1 MGDAPAG
8 WTELSSRVPA
18 FLSRHLLTA
27 GLGGDGKLQS
37 WRLFMSPDASALCA
51 RAELGGGALC
61 GHPGVAH
68 GGLLAA
74 LIDDACGALF
84 IAGGRSGYTAALN
97 VNYKAPVVL
106 AESGSTS
113 LVIDVTLER
122 EEASASRP
130 GAKKVFFA
138 ATVRGGSTVHTT
150 ASVLFVTKAVPG
162 SFNAAG
168 DGAAAPP
175 Q

>member
-84 IAGGRSGYTAALN
+84 IAGGRNGYTANLN
-97 VNYKAPVVL
+97 VQYKAPVL
-106 AESGSTS
+106 LPEGASTP
-113 LVIDVTLER
+113 LDIDVKLER
-122 EEASASRP
+122 EEESSSRP

-138 ATVRGGSTVHTT
+138 VTMSGGSTVHAT
-150 ASVLFVTKAVPG
+150 ASVLFVTKEVPK
-162 SFNAAG
+162 SAFNVG
-168 DGAAAPP
+168 GAAQP
-175 Q
+175 

>member
-27 GLGGDGKLQS
+27 GLAGDGKLCS
-37 WRLFMSPDASALCA
+37 WRLFMSPDATALCA

-97 VNYKAPVVL
+97 VNYKAPVML
-106 AESGSTS
+106 SDSGSTTT
-113 LVIDVTLER
+113 LVVDVTLER

-162 SFNAAG
+162 SFNAAA
-168 DGAAAPP
+168 AAAP